1 MRNLAFLL
9 TTSIFIACGEKESDT
24 ATEKLTSTDVSLFD
38 QTCTAD
44 TDCMTVTNGDLCG
57 CACENSSIN
66 VAEADAWREH
76 YDEVYETCDPTMMPD
91 CAACPPAEGYCDD
104 GTCQLRMASE
114 PE

>member
-1 MRNLAFLL
+1 MRSLAFLL

-24 ATEKLTSTDVSLFD
+24 ATEGLTSTDVSLFD

-44 TDCMTVTNGDLCG
+44 TDCMAVTNGDLCG

-91 CAACPPAEGYCDD
+91 CAF
-104 GTCQLRMASE
+104 M
-114 PE
+114 